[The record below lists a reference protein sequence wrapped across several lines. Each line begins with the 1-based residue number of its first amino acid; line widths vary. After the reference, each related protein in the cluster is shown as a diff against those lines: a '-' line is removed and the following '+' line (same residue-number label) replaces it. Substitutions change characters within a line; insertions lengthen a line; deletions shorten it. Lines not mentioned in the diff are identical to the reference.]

1 MKASQSTQHI
11 FLQEIKNKLP
21 AHLSLAEEIAEK
33 LDISSDSAYR
43 RIRGETEMGFDEIQ
57 KLSSHYGIS
66 IDTLLNLK
74 SDTISFSN
82 RSVDSEHF
90 TFEDYQL
97 SILENLQTIEQF
109 DVKEMYFAA
118 KDIPPFHYYEFPELA
133 SFKYYFWQKVILQY
147 AEYADQKFEVN
158 NESQRLME
166 LGVKISRAYTKVPS
180 LEIWSNESINATLR
194 QIEYCWECGLIDDK
208 DMVMLLCD
216 QVDEM
221 LVHIKKQAELGF
233 KFPYGTNV
241 KGIDDSYKL
250 YHNEVIIS
258 GNTIFFNMG
267 NSKITYITYNLFN
280 ILTTSDENFCKQTH
294 RYLKNIIQKSS
305 LISTVSEKGRNKF
318 FNQMLKKVEALKTR
332 IGQA

>member
-1 MKASQSTQHI
+1 MTASRSTQHI
-11 FLQEIKNKLP
+11 FLQQIKNRLP

-33 LDISSDSAYR
+33 LNISSDSAYR
-43 RIRGETEMGFDEIQ
+43 RIRGETDMGFDEIQ

-66 IDTLLNLK
+66 LDTLLNLK

-82 RSVDSEHF
+82 RSVDNKNF
-90 TFEDYQL
+90 TYEDYQL

-133 SFKYYFWQKVILQY
+133 AFKYYFWLKIILQY
-147 AEYADQKFEVN
+147 PEYTDQKFDIDKV
-158 NESQRLME
+158 SQKLME
-166 LGVKISRAYTKVPS
+166 LGVKISRAYIKVPS

-194 QIEYCWECGLIDDK
+194 QIEYCWESGLIDDK
-208 DMVMLLCD
+208 NLVILLCD
-216 QVDEM
+216 QVQDM
-221 LVHIKKQAELGF
+221 LMHIKKQAELGY
-233 KFPYGTNV
+233 KFPPGTNTRGV
-241 KGIDDSYKL
+241 DDSFKL
-250 YHNEVIIS
+250 YYNEVIIS

-267 NSKITYITYNLFN
+267 DTKITYITYNLFN
-280 ILTTSDENFCKQTH
+280 ILTTSDKHFCEQTY

-318 FNQMLKKVEALKTR
+318 FNNMQKKAELLKVQIR
-332 IGQA
+332 